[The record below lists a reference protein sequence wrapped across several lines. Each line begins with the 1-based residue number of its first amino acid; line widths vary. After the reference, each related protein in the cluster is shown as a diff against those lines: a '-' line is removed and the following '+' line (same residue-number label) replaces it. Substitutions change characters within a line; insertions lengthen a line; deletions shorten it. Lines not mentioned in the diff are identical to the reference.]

1 MHNIIHSNSIDYLN
15 NLGHKLDFD
24 ICVTSPP
31 YKCEDGYTSE
41 LIYCIVA
48 SLYKHAKD
56 DALLFVNF
64 GHLAGHKSRPF
75 EVCSLFEELFTL
87 QETFIWVKNHYRPI
101 QGKRR
106 VNNLFE
112 YVFMFSKHKM
122 PELDRLSVGIPYAD
136 VRNVGRFSD
145 INLKCA
151 GNVLHIPYETIN
163 KKANKLHNDRFPVKL
178 PEHFIKLANKPH
190 GSLVIDPFNGSG
202 TTGVAAIN
210 LKMKYIGIDIDED
223 YVNITK
229 ERLNKI

>member
-75 EVCSLFEELFTL
+75 
-87 QETFIWVKNHYRPI
+87 
-101 QGKRR
+101 
-106 VNNLFE
+106 
-112 YVFMFSKHKM
+112 
-122 PELDRLSVGIPYAD
+122 
-136 VRNVGRFSD
+136 
-145 INLKCA
+145 
-151 GNVLHIPYETIN
+151 
-163 KKANKLHNDRFPVKL
+163 
-178 PEHFIKLANKPH
+178 
-190 GSLVIDPFNGSG
+190 
-202 TTGVAAIN
+202 
-210 LKMKYIGIDIDED
+210 
-223 YVNITK
+223 
-229 ERLNKI
+229 